1 MCICPRCSPSS
12 RGAWTLNP
20 NRAKFTSTPRSLSPA
35 NCRSHIACSSYIAS
49 SSCCSSAA
57 LSPPGDS
64 FLRLPNAPGPHLGD
78 RPRTYHHLPTL
89 STDCGAQFLSFA
101 FTMSNNQQVNR
112 LQLNFG
118 GAGAGDRNQYDGG
131 RAFPTTPSTFPQPIG
146 QQEVWGAA
154 QQQGSGNGNG
164 YGGGAGYFQNPYQQ
178 AQYQGQQGNLQTQHL
193 QQRFDANGLAQQ
205 LSSQHL
211 GGSGRSGGNQYG
223 RQPSPNPQRPRTA
236 DNRGYGYGSYGS
248 AQGGPR
254 YTSLYDE
261 EAPKRMPEKYSDN
274 VEKQATMSKSLIN
287 TFFKDSVQRA
297 RDRNQRWE
305 LPIHR
310 LLRVSLTCSQ
320 SA

>member
-1 MCICPRCSPSS
+1 VDGICPSCSPSS
-12 RGAWTLNP
+12 RVDARTLNP
-20 NRAKFTSTPRSLSPA
+20 NKLLSHPKIPFSCQLSLPY
-35 NCRSHIACSSYIAS
+35 CSSYTAS
-49 SSCCSSAA
+49 SSSCSSAA
-57 LSPPGDS
+57 LSFGDS
-64 FLRLPNAPGPHLGD
+64 FLRPSNALEHPLGVHPGPTNTPDPLD
-78 RPRTYHHLPTL
+78 RLRRPIPP
-89 STDCGAQFLSFA
+89 FA
-101 FTMSNNQQVNR
+101 FRMSNNQQINR

-118 GAGAGDRNQYDGG
+118 GGGGGGDRNQYDGG

-146 QQEVWGAA
+146 QQEVWGA

-164 YGGGAGYFQNPYQQ
+164 YGGGGGGGGYFQNPYQQ

-211 GGSGRSGGNQYG
+211 GGSGRSAGNAYG

-236 DNRGYGYGSYGS
+236 DNRGYSYGSYGS
-248 AQGGPR
+248 AQGSSR
-254 YTSLYDE
+254 YSSLYDE

-297 RDRNQRWE
+297 RDRNQRCASQGCHS
-305 LPIHR
+305 LQ
-310 LLRVSLTCSQ
+310 VSLT
-320 SA
+320 